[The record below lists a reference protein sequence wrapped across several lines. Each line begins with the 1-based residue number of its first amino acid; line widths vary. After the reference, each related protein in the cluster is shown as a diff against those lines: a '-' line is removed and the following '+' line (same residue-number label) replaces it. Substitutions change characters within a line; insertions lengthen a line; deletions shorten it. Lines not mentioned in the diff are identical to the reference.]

1 MPKVYYELKDICNRL
16 EMRFKYIQ
24 YVEFAVEN
32 SKLFILESNKGNMT
46 PEATVRVAVDMVNEG
61 LISKKTALSRIDPA
75 QLEFFYSDM
84 IDSEGTSTPVF
95 CKGLVISPGVDIF
108 FINRMD
114 YVCIN

>member
-1 MPKVYYELKDICNRL
+1 
-16 EMRFKYIQ
+16 
-24 YVEFAVEN
+24 
-32 SKLFILESNKGNMT
+32 MT

-108 FINRMD
+108 YLSSWLL
-114 YVCIN
+114 YVLCELTILRSRIRKACF